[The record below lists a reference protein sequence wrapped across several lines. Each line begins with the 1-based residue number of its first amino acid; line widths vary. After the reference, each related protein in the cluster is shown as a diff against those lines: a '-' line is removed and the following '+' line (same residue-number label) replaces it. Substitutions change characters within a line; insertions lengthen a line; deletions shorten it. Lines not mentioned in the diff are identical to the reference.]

1 MKKSYMAQNSMELK
15 LPWILPTILC
25 KTKLSHPE
33 ENKWTLRLITPGS
46 QPVQPLA
53 ILQNTLPQPFKR

>member
-1 MKKSYMAQNSMELK
+1 MELK

-33 ENKWTLRLITPGS
+33 GKKWTLRLITPSS

-53 ILQNTLPQPFKR
+53 DLQNTLPQPFKR